1 MNPVSIYPVP
11 GLPEIADGAPLAR
24 LIVQGVQRLGLSLES
39 SDVVVVT
46 QKIVSK
52 AEGRVLSLDQV
63 QPSARATEIGHRIG
77 FDPRHVEVIL
87 AESVRVVREAPHVL
101 ITETRHGF
109 VCANA
114 GVDRSNTGGKELVV
128 LLPERPDESARRLR
142 EGLGELAGTVVGV
155 VISDSFGRPWRE
167 GQVNVAIGAAGVVTL
182 RDYRGEQDPA
192 GYQLQGT
199 ELGVADELASAAE
212 LVMGKL
218 DRVPVALIRGAR
230 VAGEGSVRELLR
242 DPATDLFR

>member
-1 MNPVSIYPVP
+1 MSPVSIYPVP
-11 GLPEIADGAPLAR
+11 GLPEISRGAALAR
-24 LIVQGVQRLGLSLES
+24 LIVDGLTRLGLSLEAG
-39 SDVVVVT
+39 DVVVVT

-52 AEGRVLSLDQV
+52 AEGRVRSLKEV
-63 QPSARATEIGHRIG
+63 EPSARATEIGHRIG

-87 AESVRVVREAPHVL
+87 DESVRVVREAPHVL

-114 GVDRSNTGGKELVV
+114 GVDRSNTGGQDLVV
-128 LLPERPDESARRLR
+128 LLPEHPDESAGRLR
-142 EGLGELAGTVVGV
+142 DGLKEITGTTVGV

-167 GQVNVAIGAAGVVTL
+167 GQVNVAIGAAGVVAL
-182 RDYRGEQDPA
+182 RDYRGDQDPA

-199 ELGVADELASAAE
+199 ELGVVDELASAAE

-218 DRVPVALIRGAR
+218 DRLPVALIRGAQ
-230 VAGEGSVRELLR
+230 VAGEGTVRSLLR
-242 DPATDLFR
+242 NPATDLFR

>member
-1 MNPVSIYPVP
+1 LNPVSIYPVP
-11 GLPEIADGAPLAR
+11 GLPEISRGAALDR
-24 LIVQGVQRLGLSLES
+24 LIVDGLMRLDLSLEAG
-39 SDVVVVT
+39 DVVVVT

-52 AEGRVLSLDQV
+52 AEGRVRSLDDV

-87 AESVRVVREAPHVL
+87 GETVRVVREAPRVL
-101 ITETRHGF
+101 ITETRQGF

-114 GVDRSNTGGKELVV
+114 GVDRSNTGGKDLLV
-128 LLPERPDESARRLR
+128 LLPEDPDASASRLR
-142 EGLGELAGTVVGV
+142 KGLEEISGVMLGV

-167 GQVNVAIGAAGVVTL
+167 GQVNVAIGAAGILAL
-182 RDYRGEQDPA
+182 RDYRGDQDPD

-199 ELGVADELASAAE
+199 ELGVVDELASAAE

-230 VAGEGSVRELLR
+230 VAGEGTVRSLLR
-242 DPATDLFR
+242 NPATDLFR

>member
-1 MNPVSIYPVP
+1 LNLSIYPVP
-11 GLPEIADGAPLAR
+11 GIPEIAAGAPLAR
-24 LIVQGVQRLGLSLES
+24 LIVEGVHRLGLSLES

-52 AEGRVLSLDQV
+52 AEGRVRSLDEV
-63 QPSARATEIGHRIG
+63 PPSARATEIGHRIG

-142 EGLGELAGTVVGV
+142 DDLGELTAAVVGV

-167 GQVNVAIGAAGVVTL
+167 GQVNVAIGAAGVVAL

-218 DRVPVALIRGAR
+218 DRLPVALIRGAQ

-242 DPATDLFR
+242 DPKTDLFR

>member
-1 MNPVSIYPVP
+1 LSPVSIYPVP
-11 GLPEIADGAPLAR
+11 GLPEISRGAALAR
-24 LIVQGVQRLGLSLES
+24 LIVDGLTRLGLSLEAG
-39 SDVVVVT
+39 DVVVVT

-52 AEGRVLSLDQV
+52 AEGRVRSLSEV

-87 AESVRVVREAPHVL
+87 DESVRVVREAPRVL

-114 GVDRSNTGGKELVV
+114 GVDRSNTGGQDLVV
-128 LLPERPDESARRLR
+128 LLPEHPDGSAARLR
-142 EGLGELAGTVVGV
+142 DGLREITGATVGV

-167 GQVNVAIGAAGVVTL
+167 GQVNVAIGAAGVVAL
-182 RDYRGEQDPA
+182 RDYRGDQDPA

-199 ELGVADELASAAE
+199 ELGVVDELASASE

-230 VAGEGSVRELLR
+230 VAGEGTVRSLLR
-242 DPATDLFR
+242 NPATDLFR

>member
-1 MNPVSIYPVP
+1 MSPVSIYPVP
-11 GLPEIADGAPLAR
+11 GLPEISRGAALAPL
-24 LIVQGVQRLGLSLES
+24 IVDGLTRIGLSLQAA
-39 SDVVVVT
+39 DVIVVT

-52 AEGRVLSLDQV
+52 AEGRVRPLDEV

-87 AESVRVVREAPHVL
+87 DESVRVVREAPRVL
-101 ITETRHGF
+101 IPETRHGF

-114 GVDRSNTGGKELVV
+114 GVDRSNTGGQDLVV
-128 LLPERPDESARRLR
+128 LLPENPDESARGLR
-142 EGLGELAGTVVGV
+142 EGLRELTGATVGV

-167 GQVNVAIGAAGVVTL
+167 GQVNVAIGAAGVVAL
-182 RDYRGEQDPA
+182 RDYRGDQDPA

-199 ELGVADELASAAE
+199 ELGVVDELASAAE

-218 DRVPVALIRGAR
+218 DRVPVALIRGVQ
-230 VAGEGSVRELLR
+230 VAGEGTVRSLLR
-242 DPATDLFR
+242 NPATDLFR